1 MTCLIIVYCYTEY
14 AYTWWN
20 VNEKSDV
27 YSFGVVLMELVT
39 GKKPIEM
46 EYGENKDIVYW
57 VSQRINSQEKN
68 TGLIDA
74 RIQENWAQEEAV
86 KVLCIAVLCTA
97 QVPSGRPSMRR
108 VVQLL
113 EEVASRRSFVPAVCE
128 DRKADAKSSA

>member
-1 MTCLIIVYCYTEY
+1 
-14 AYTWWN
+14 

-46 EYGENKDIVYW
+46 EFGESKDIVYW
-57 VSQRINSQEKN
+57 VSQSINIQAKI

-74 RIQENWAQEEAV
+74 RIQENWEREEAV
-86 KVLCIAVLCTA
+86 KVLRIAVLCTA
-97 QVPSGRPSMRR
+97 RVPSGRPSMRR

-113 EEVASRRSFVPAVCE
+113 EEVASCRCLVAAVCE
-128 DRKADAKSSA
+128 GKKEDVKSSA